1 MPRAGLDAAT
11 VTRAA
16 AEVVDEVGYAGL
28 TMGLVADRLGVRAP
42 SLYKHVAGQ
51 ADLSRRIAVLAVTE
65 IGDALRDAMQ
75 GKAERQALEAAAHAT
90 RRYARGFPGRFAAT
104 LYNTATGPE
113 DPLHLAWLRVV
124 ESHLAILSGYG
135 IPEEDTR
142 HALQMLRSFLDGFSL
157 IEPAGEMQT
166 EDEIDAGFR
175 WLIAFIDRG
184 LRELPGPRRG
194 ARPRT
199 AVAPAPAGAPGS
211 TR

>member
-75 GKAERQALEAAAHAT
+75 GEAERQALEAAAHAT
-90 RRYARGFPGRFAAT
+90 RRYAREFPGRFAAT
-104 LYNTATGPE
+104 LHNTATGPE
-113 DPLHLAWLRVV
+113 DPLHLAWARVV
-124 ESHLAILSGYG
+124 ESHLAILRGYG
-135 IPEEDTR
+135 VGEKDTR

-157 IEPAGEMQT
+157 IEPAGEMHT

-184 LRELPGPRRG
+184 LRELPGVRRG
-194 ARPRT
+194 TRSRT
-199 AVAPAPAGAPGS
+199 ASTSTSTPGS
-211 TR
+211 KR

>member
-51 ADLSRRIAVLAVTE
+51 ADLGRRVAVLAVTE
-65 IGDALRDAMQ
+65 IGDALRDALQ
-75 GKAERQALEAAAHAT
+75 GRSERQALEAAAHTT

-104 LYNTATGPE
+104 LHVTATDPE

-124 ESHLAILSGYG
+124 ESHSAILRGYE
-135 IPEEDTR
+135 IQEKDTR
-142 HALQMLRSFLDGFSL
+142 HALLLLRSFLDGFSL
-157 IEPAGEMQT
+157 IEPAGDMHT
-166 EDEIDAGFR
+166 EDEIDVSFR
-175 WLIAFIDRG
+175 WSIAFIDRG
-184 LRELPGPRRG
+184 LRELSDVARG
-194 ARPRT
+194 A
-199 AVAPAPAGAPGS
+199 
-211 TR
+211 

>member
-16 AEVVDEVGYAGL
+16 AEVVDDVGYAGL

-65 IGDALRDAMQ
+65 IGDALRDALQ
-75 GKAERQALEAAAHAT
+75 GKSERQALEAAAHAT
-90 RRYARGFPGRFAAT
+90 RRYARNFPGRFAAT
-104 LYNTATGPE
+104 LYTTATDLE
-113 DPLHLAWLRVV
+113 DPLHLAWLRVI
-124 ESHLAILSGYG
+124 ESHSAILSGYE
-135 IPEEDTR
+135 IQEEDSR

-157 IEPAGEMQT
+157 IEPAGDLHT
-166 EDEIDAGFR
+166 EDEIDASFR

-184 LRELPGPRRG
+184 LRELSDPSRG
-194 ARPRT
+194 A
-199 AVAPAPAGAPGS
+199 
-211 TR
+211 

>member
-65 IGDALRDAMQ
+65 IGDTLRDVLQ
-75 GKAERQALEAAAHAT
+75 GKSGRQALEAAAHAT
-90 RRYARGFPGRFAAT
+90 RRYARTFPGRFAAT
-104 LYNTATGPE
+104 VYVTATDAE

-124 ESHLAILSGYG
+124 ESYEAILSGYE
-135 IPEEDTR
+135 IQEKDAP
-142 HALQMLRSFLDGFSL
+142 HALVLLRSFLDGFSL
-157 IEPAGEMQT
+157 IEPAGDMHSE
-166 EDEIDAGFR
+166 EEIDASFR
-175 WLIAFIDRG
+175 WSIAFIDRG
-184 LRELPGPRRG
+184 LRELSPATR
-194 ARPRT
+194 AR
-199 AVAPAPAGAPGS
+199 
-211 TR
+211 

>member
-16 AEVVDEVGYAGL
+16 AEVVDEVGYASL

-65 IGDALRDAMQ
+65 IGDALRNAMQ
-75 GKAERQALEAAAHAT
+75 GKSERQALEAAAHAT
-90 RRYARGFPGRFAAT
+90 RRYARESPGRFAAT
-104 LYNTATGPE
+104 LYNTATGPG
-113 DPLHLAWLRVV
+113 DPLHLAWLRVI
-124 ESHLAILSGYG
+124 ESHLAILSGYE
-135 IPEEDTR
+135 IHEEDTR
-142 HALQMLRSFLDGFSL
+142 HALQMLRSFLDGFCL
-157 IEPAGEMQT
+157 IEPAGDMHT
-166 EDEIDAGFR
+166 EDEIEASFR

-184 LRELPGPRRG
+184 LRELSDVTRS
-194 ARPRT
+194 ARSRT
-199 AVAPAPAGAPGS
+199 AVASTSTSTSGS